1 LGVGF
6 QDWFTCLCNTQ
17 PQTSAVHGSW
27 FMVSGFGFRAPD
39 PAVPDSGFCSG
50 VPGPGFRILVLVRG
64 CGSRVSDSGTCSGF
78 RIQGSG
84 FGYNLDG
91 SRRGNNARARLLLPV
106 ERLLVVPVHR
116 QPLALLSAFGFR
128 YSGFVFLGFWILVSG
143 SSSQVSGCG
152 FRVFGFLYSGFGFL
166 VSGFWFLVLVLRFRG
181 SGSVFRVP
189 GSLCRV

>member
-1 LGVGF
+1 MGLGF

-17 PQTSAVHGSW
+17 PQASAVRSSW

-116 QPLALLSAFGFR
+116 QPLALLSAFVFGIRVLHFR
-128 YSGFVFLGFWILVSG
+128 VSG
-143 SSSQVSGCG
+143 SWC
-152 FRVFGFLYSGFGFL
+152 
-166 VSGFWFLVLVLRFRG
+166 LVLDLRCRG
-181 SGSVFRVP
+181 AGSVLSAFSIRVL
-189 GSLCRV
+189 GF